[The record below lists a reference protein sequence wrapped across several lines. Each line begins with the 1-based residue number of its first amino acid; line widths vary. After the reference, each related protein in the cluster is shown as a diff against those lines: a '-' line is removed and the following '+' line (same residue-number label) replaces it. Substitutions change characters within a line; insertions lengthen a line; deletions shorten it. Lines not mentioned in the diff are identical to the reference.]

1 MFKSKDRRQLDEL
14 LDRIGREV
22 LRAASSHSG
31 EAEAENIASSP
42 FLYARVRASINAEQE
57 RRAAAAGDNWLSLL
71 LVARR
76 AVPAMALSAALAFS
90 MFWFGGGNALTQ
102 PTLDNEDLFAANE
115 ARIESIVF
123 DERDALTNDEMFD
136 SIISGVEPET
146 PK

>member
-1 MFKSKDRRQLDEL
+1 MFKSKDRRQLEER

-22 LRAASSHSG
+22 LRAASAHGG
-31 EAEAENIASSP
+31 EAAAENIATSP

-57 RRAAAAGDNWLSLL
+57 RRAAAGDSWLSLL

>member
-1 MFKSKDRRQLDEL
+1 MFKSRDRSQLDQR
-14 LDRIGREV
+14 LDRIGQEV
-22 LRAASSHSG
+22 LRATSAHG

-57 RRAAAAGDNWLSLL
+57 RRAAAGDSWLSLL

-102 PTLDNEDLFAANE
+102 PTLDNEDLFAAND

-123 DERDALTNDEMFD
+123 DERDAFSNDEMLD
-136 SIISGVEPET
+136 SIMSGVEPEASR
-146 PK
+146 

>member
-14 LDRIGREV
+14 LDRMGREV

-57 RRAAAAGDNWLSLL
+57 RRAAAGDSWLSLL

-136 SIISGVEPET
+136 SIISGVEPEA

>member
-42 FLYARVRASINAEQE
+42 FLYARVRASINAQRE
-57 RRAAAAGDNWLSLL
+57 RRAAGDNWLSLL

>member
-1 MFKSKDRRQLDEL
+1 MFKSKDRRQLDER
-14 LDRIGREV
+14 LDRMGREV

-42 FLYARVRASINAEQE
+42 FLYARVRASINAERE
-57 RRAAAAGDNWLSLL
+57 RRAAAGDSWLSLL

>member
-14 LDRIGREV
+14 LDRMGREV

-42 FLYARVRASINAEQE
+42 FLYARVRASINAERE
-57 RRAAAAGDNWLSLL
+57 RRAAAGDSWLSLL

-136 SIISGVEPET
+136 SIISGVEPEA

>member
-1 MFKSKDRRQLDEL
+1 MFKSRDRRQLDQR
-14 LDRIGREV
+14 LDRIGQEV
-22 LRAASSHSG
+22 LRATSAHG

-42 FLYARVRASINAEQE
+42 FLYVRVRAAINAERE
-57 RRAAAAGDNWLSLL
+57 RRAATGDNWLSLL

-90 MFWFGGGNALTQ
+90 MFWFGGNALTQ

-136 SIISGVEPET
+136 SIISGVEPEA